1 MSVTS
6 SGDSRSPRLHCT
18 PLAMLAL
25 LIAGFCLGLFAS
37 VGLPGLD
44 RTLLSN
50 SDPITESTASDPWA
64 VARQALE
71 RGEFASAREYL
82 LPLAGGGHAGAQQA
96 LARLYGEGLGG
107 DRSHAQA
114 YQWFRLAADQ
124 GEAEAQL
131 ALAALYAH
139 GYGVN
144 RDLARAAFWS
154 TRAQAQIDAR

>member
-6 SGDSRSPRLHCT
+6 SPRVRCT
-18 PLAMLAL
+18 APAMLAL

-44 RTLLSN
+44 RTLLS
-50 SDPITESTASDPWA
+50 SSEPMAESTPSDPWA
-64 VARQALE
+64 VARRALE
-71 RGEFASAREYL
+71 RREFASAREHL
-82 LPLAGGGHAGAQQA
+82 LPLAEDGHAGAQQA

-107 DRSHAQA
+107 DRSHARA
-114 YQWFRLAADQ
+114 YQWFQRAAEQ